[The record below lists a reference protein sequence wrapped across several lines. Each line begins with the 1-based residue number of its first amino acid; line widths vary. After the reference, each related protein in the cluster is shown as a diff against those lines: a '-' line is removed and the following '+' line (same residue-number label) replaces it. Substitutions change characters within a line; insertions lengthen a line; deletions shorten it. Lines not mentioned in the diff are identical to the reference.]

1 MILALI
7 LMIPQGLQAFLV
19 LAASGLDSDGRF
31 WGIGAAFLYLIAGAF
46 ALAEPTVSLVVF
58 LIAAFFSFVAAT
70 TDPSYSDA
78 WMWLGVSLI
87 LAVMSYFARREKIR
101 GRPAHA
107 RQQAEQVQAQ
117 AQALAQAMMQAQ
129 AAAAQGA
136 PSINPE
142 S

>member
-1 MILALI
+1 
-7 LMIPQGLQAFLV
+7 
-19 LAASGLDSDGRF
+19 
-31 WGIGAAFLYLIAGAF
+31 
-46 ALAEPTVSLVVF
+46 
-58 LIAAFFSFVAAT
+58 
-70 TDPSYSDA
+70 
-78 WMWLGVSLI
+78 
-87 LAVMSYFARREKIR
+87 MSYFARREKIR